1 MKRIITFARKLKC
14 GLWLRCRR
22 LTTRQRLAAV
32 LAFSVPFLACCV
44 YITVSAIAGFGRR
57 DAGEMRIRHIEPL
70 EINYGKTNGKYIELY
85 GNGHNEDGGTP
96 ENETADRR

>member
-1 MKRIITFARKLKC
+1 MKLIITFARKLRY

-22 LTTRQRLAAV
+22 LTPRQSLAAV

-44 YITVSAIAGFGRR
+44 YVTVSALAGFGKR
-57 DAGEMRIRHIEPL
+57 DGEDIRIRHIEPM

-96 ENETADRR
+96 KGKTVD

>member
-22 LTTRQRLAAV
+22 LSPRQRLAAV

-44 YITVSAIAGFGRR
+44 YVMVSAIADFGKR
-57 DAGEMRIRHIEPL
+57 DAGETRIRHIKPL

-96 ENETADRR
+96 KGETEE

>member
-1 MKRIITFARKLKC
+1 MKRIITLSRKLKC

-22 LTTRQRLAAV
+22 LTPKQRLAAV

-44 YITVSAIAGFGRR
+44 YVTISALVDFGKNG
-57 DAGEMRIRHIEPL
+57 GEKMRIRHIEPVK
-70 EINYGKTNGKYIELY
+70 INYGKTNGKYIEFY

-96 ENETADRR
+96 KGKTAD

>member
-1 MKRIITFARKLKC
+1 MKLIIRFIRRIRC

-22 LTTRQRLAAV
+22 LTPRQRLAAV
-32 LAFSVPFLACCV
+32 LAFSVPFLVCCV
-44 YITVSAIAGFGRR
+44 FVMVSAIADFCKR
-57 DAGEMRIRHIEPL
+57 DDGDMRIRHIEPM

-96 ENETADRR
+96 KGTTAE

>member
-1 MKRIITFARKLKC
+1 MKEIINLIRRIKC

-22 LTTRQRLAAV
+22 LSPRQRLAAV

-44 YITVSAIAGFGRR
+44 YVMVSAIADFGKR
-57 DAGEMRIRHIEPL
+57 DGEGIRIRHIEPM

-96 ENETADRR
+96 KGETEK

>member
-1 MKRIITFARKLKC
+1 MKRIITLSRKLKC

-22 LTTRQRLAAV
+22 LTPRQRLAAV

-44 YITVSAIAGFGRR
+44 YVTVSALTDFGKSGG
-57 DAGEMRIRHIEPL
+57 GEMRIRHIEPI
-70 EINYGKTNGKYIELY
+70 EIRYGKTNGKYIELY

-96 ENETADRR
+96 QDKTEE

>member
-1 MKRIITFARKLKC
+1 MKLIITFARKLRC

-22 LTTRQRLAAV
+22 LTPRQSLAAV

-44 YITVSAIAGFGRR
+44 YVTVSALVDFGKNG
-57 DAGEMRIRHIEPL
+57 GEKMRIRHIEPM

-96 ENETADRR
+96 ENETAD

>member
-1 MKRIITFARKLKC
+1 MKQIITFARKLRC

-22 LTTRQRLAAV
+22 LTPRQSLAAV

-44 YITVSAIAGFGRR
+44 YVMVSALAGFGKR
-57 DAGEMRIRHIEPL
+57 DGEDIRIRHIEPL

-96 ENETADRR
+96 QGTTAD

>member
-1 MKRIITFARKLKC
+1 MKLIITFARKLRC

-44 YITVSAIAGFGRR
+44 YVTVSALVDFGKSG
-57 DAGEMRIRHIEPL
+57 GEDIRIRHIEPM

-96 ENETADRR
+96 KGKTVD